1 MLVRN
6 QTTQNMKPFS
16 KNKRTEIILETY
28 NLTNGDIS
36 KKYQYIDKYLD
47 ANAFNLDLS
56 ENLYRI
62 IDWKYFIE
70 DLIEK
75 NLSMSQVE
83 NWKDP
88 FENFILKS
96 KVLYNGR
103 YGKIVNVYFGSC
115 WSLKSEC
122 DGLWKNI
129 KSNKKSCTVKVKTS
143 AKKLFSSIYDI
154 NDFAHNAHYFL
165 GKVNYLDETEIRDIF
180 NQTYNKKE
188 LDDGFLFIQQLFIKR
203 KQFNYEEEVR
213 AIVKKDSSEKYIKIP
228 VDPNFLFDEIVLDPF
243 ISMSEFKRKKK
254 EIENAGFTGS
264 VVRSDLYDKPNFIF
278 RIK

>member
-1 MLVRN
+1 MI
-6 QTTQNMKPFS
+6 PFS
-16 KNKRTEIILETY
+16 RNKRDKIILEID

-36 KKYQYIDKYLD
+36 KDKQYIDEYLD
-47 ANAFNLDLS
+47 ANACNLDLS

-62 IDWKYFIE
+62 IEWKYFIE
-70 DLIEK
+70 DLREK
-75 NLSMSQVE
+75 KLSMSQIE

-96 KVLYNGR
+96 KVLYKGK
-103 YGKIVNVYFGSC
+103 YGKIGNIYFGSC

-129 KSNKKSCTVKVKTS
+129 RSNKKSCAVKVKTS

-154 NDFAHNAHYFL
+154 NDIAHDNHYFL
-165 GKVNYLDETEIRDIF
+165 GKVNYLNEKEISSIF
-180 NQTYNKKE
+180 NRTYNKKD
-188 LDDGFLFIQQLFIKR
+188 LDDGLLFIQQLFIKR

-213 AIVKKDSSEKYIKIP
+213 AIVKKDSKEKHIKIP
-228 VDPNFLFDEIVLDPF
+228 VDPNFLLDEIVLDPF
-243 ISMSEFKRKKK
+243 ISLPAFRYKKK

-264 VVRSDLYDKPNFIF
+264 VTRSDLYNKPHFIF
-278 RIK
+278 KIK